1 MDEEHSKPHKYI
13 TQKFQTLNL
22 YVSKL
27 QFLDREIAMHAIA
40 ITSELFTIIKFYYRE
55 IYYPLRLQIYYTSSL
70 LTP

>member
-1 MDEEHSKPHKYI
+1 MDEEHSKAHKYI

-40 ITSELFTIIKFYYRE
+40 ITGELFTIIKFYYRE